1 MIYLLDTNVCVRYLN
16 GRSPAIKRRLEE
28 TDPNS
33 IALCSVVKGELLF
46 GAVKS
51 QVPVATMSRL
61 MQFMS
66 AFESYPFDD
75 RCAEVYARIR
85 ADLEKRGLPIGPND
99 TLIAATAIARQATV
113 VTANTRE
120 FARIDGLRWED
131 WEAVGN

>member
-1 MIYLLDTNVCVRYLN
+1 MAALRQSNGVWKEPAQAVLRSVRF
-16 GRSPAIKRRLEE
+16 
-28 TDPNS
+28 
-33 IALCSVVKGELLF
+33 SVVKGELLF

-51 QVPVATMSRL
+51 QVPVTTMSRL

-85 ADLEKRGLPIGPND
+85 ADLEKRVLPIGPND

-131 WEAVGN
+131 WEAVGDRKSTRLNSSHLG

>member
-1 MIYLLDTNVCVRYLN
+1 
-16 GRSPAIKRRLEE
+16 
-28 TDPNS
+28 
-33 IALCSVVKGELLF
+33 VKGELLF

-51 QVPVATMSRL
+51 QVPVTTMSRL

-99 TLIAATAIARQATV
+99 TLIAATAIARQTTV

>member
-16 GRSPAIKRRLEE
+16 GRSPAIKRRLEG
-28 TDPNS
+28 TDPGS

-131 WEAVGN
+131 WEDVGN

>member
-1 MIYLLDTNVCVRYLN
+1 LIYLLDTNVCVRYLN
-16 GRSPAIKRRLEE
+16 DRSPAIKRRLEG
-28 TDPNS
+28 TDPGS

-51 QVPVATMSRL
+51 QVPVTTMSRL

-131 WEAVGN
+131 WEDVGN

>member
-1 MIYLLDTNVCVRYLN
+1 LRSVRF
-16 GRSPAIKRRLEE
+16 
-28 TDPNS
+28 
-33 IALCSVVKGELLF
+33 SVVKGELLF

-51 QVPVATMSRL
+51 QVPVTTMSRL